1 MLDSNDI
8 LVRALLEE
16 GVIDEAQAQRA
27 QRHAAENAL
36 TVPDAI
42 VALAMARSR
51 DLAIARASICEC
63 PYVDIDAYHIDIRN
77 ASRLPRSLAEKIG
90 AFPLFTMGDVA
101 TVGMLDPLNLRA
113 VDQIRQALKI
123 DVVVVLCDADPLRA
137 LIARAYSMAA
147 AAGDAGAHGEPQ
159 TPTSTES
166 ALVTGEEPI
175 VAAVNQIMAGA
186 IDDGASDIHI
196 NPDEHTLRLRY
207 RVDGVL
213 QERQGPPLSAHAGLV
228 QRIKVMSHLDL
239 TQTRRPQDGKF
250 RFERRGQT
258 IDVRVSIIPTVCGE
272 NVVLRLLRQSAAIKG
287 FAELGFAPSESAPLE
302 AALDHPHGLILV
314 TGPTGSGKTTTLYTA
329 IARLNTPGRN
339 IVTIEDPVEI
349 RMPIVRQVQV
359 NAEIGMT
366 FAGALRSVLRHD
378 PDVVLVGE
386 IRDQET
392 AQIAVQ
398 ASLTGHMVLSTLHT
412 NDAVGAMAR
421 LRDFGV
427 PPFAINSSV
436 LAIVAQRLVRKVC
449 DACAKPDHPEERAL
463 ERFGVH
469 DASGGNWR
477 RGAGCARCAGAGY
490 KGRIGIYEVLHVT
503 QRVQSVIERSAS
515 PLDIR
520 EAALAEGMRPMW
532 RDGVEKAML
541 GLTTLEEV
549 AKAAASN
556 ADETGAN
563 PAPVMRAA
571 A

>member
-16 GVIDEAQAQRA
+16 GVVDEAQAQTA
-27 QRHAAENAL
+27 QRHASENGMS
-36 TVPDAI
+36 VPEAI

-51 DLAIARASICEC
+51 DLAIARAAICEC
-63 PYVDIDAYHIDIRN
+63 PFVDVDAYTIDIRN
-77 ASRLPRSLAEKIG
+77 AERLPRSLAEKVG
-90 AFPLFTMGDVA
+90 AFPLFTLGDVA

-113 VDQIRQALKI
+113 LDQIRQALKT
-123 DVVVVLCDADPLRA
+123 DVDVVLCDADPLRS
-137 LIARAYSMAA
+137 LIARAYSISGASGSGA
-147 AAGDAGAHGEPQ
+147 GAAGAAPAA
-159 TPTSTES
+159 TTED

-175 VAAVNQIMAGA
+175 VAAVNQIIAGA
-186 IDDGASDIHI
+186 IDDGASDVHI
-196 NPDEHTLRLRY
+196 NPDEHALRLRY

-228 QRIKVMSHLDL
+228 QRIKVMAHLDL

-250 RFERRGQT
+250 RFERRGGAV
-258 IDVRVSIIPTVCGE
+258 DVRVSIIPTVCGE
-272 NVVLRLLRQSAAIKG
+272 NVVLRLLRQSAAIAG
-287 FAELGFAPSESAPLE
+287 FAELGLAPSDAKRLESALG
-302 AALDHPHGLILV
+302 HPHGLILV

-339 IVTIEDPVEI
+339 IITIEDPVEI
-349 RMPIVRQVQV
+349 RMSMIRQVQV

-398 ASLTGHMVLSTLHT
+398 ASLTGHLVLSTLHT
-412 NDAVGAMAR
+412 NDAVGAVAR

-427 PPFAINSSV
+427 PPFAINASL
-436 LAIVAQRLVRKVC
+436 LAVVAQRLVRRVC
-449 DACAKPDHPEERAL
+449 DACAAPDAPDPRAL
-463 ERFGVH
+463 ERFGV
-469 DASGGNWR
+469 DARSAANWR

-490 KGRIGIYEVLHVT
+490 KGRVGIYEILDVT
-503 QRVQSVIERSAS
+503 RPVQSVIERTAS
-515 PLDIR
+515 PLAIR

-532 RDGVEKAML
+532 RDGVDKAML
-541 GLTTLEEV
+541 GLTTLDEV
-549 AKAAASN
+549 AKAAASSD
-556 ADETGAN
+556 AASEPS
-563 PAPVMRAA
+563 PAEPMRAA